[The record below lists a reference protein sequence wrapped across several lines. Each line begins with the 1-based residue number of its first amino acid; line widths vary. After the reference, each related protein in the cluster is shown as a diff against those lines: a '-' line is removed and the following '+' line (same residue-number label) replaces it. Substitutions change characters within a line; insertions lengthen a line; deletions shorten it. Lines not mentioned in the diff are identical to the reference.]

1 MENQVFIEI
10 LAARIERIRQAMSR
24 GPLGRQKGFI
34 GTEDKVSP
42 EVPVEEVSAVPVRP
56 FARVRQALEIIGEIT
71 SRPLLSVTPPGQE
84 GLSVDKS
91 EGEEPSS
98 VDLADAQHPQSNL
111 DILRRAQRA
120 NVARSMRSAP
130 VSDVVAP
137 VSDVV
142 APVSDVVAPASDVV
156 APASDVVAPV
166 SDVVAPA
173 SDVVAP
179 ASDVAPISPS
189 ASQGPSLPDLLKRM
203 GRWEFCRVVQ
213 DTLLFDRARYGLGTG
228 YDFQAAEARTGGP
241 LEAAPL
247 SSPADQAV
255 LRAFIREG
263 IAVRGIE
270 KTEDA
275 LRMTLY
281 LEDVRARQVSEKTIK
296 SQGKGVSKFD
306 GPAPMTAKEV
316 ETLAAKYLQA
326 TMAPDWTPKQESPEN
341 VACVERGFARVE
353 EDWST
358 RRKIYD
364 IAAMEQKIAGMEVRN
379 STLILG
385 SGLQPREE
393 WAPRAYELLAIHER
407 NMGRPVNE
415 EALDSLRK
423 ESGIYRLWRAFV
435 RVTAGKKEEPVESV
449 SVSRELEPA
458 STPSVPSGKIREV
471 RGGVYELQQG

>member
-1 MENQVFIEI
+1 MENHVFIEI

-42 EVPVEEVSAVPVRP
+42 EVPVEAVSAAPVRA
-56 FARVRQALEIIGEIT
+56 FDGIRNALESIRAID
-71 SRPLLSVTPPGQE
+71 SQPRLSVNPPGQE
-84 GLSVDKS
+84 GLSVDGS
-91 EGEEPSS
+91 EGEESSS

-120 NVARSMRSAP
+120 NVERSMRSAP
-130 VSDVVAP
+130 APDVVAP
-137 VSDVV
+137 V
-142 APVSDVVAPASDVV
+142 
-156 APASDVVAPV
+156 
-166 SDVVAPA
+166 

-203 GRWEFCRVVQ
+203 GRREFCRVVQ

-281 LEDVRARQVSEKTIK
+281 LEDVRARQAAEKTIK

-316 ETLAAKYLQA
+316 ETLAAKHLQA

-379 STLILG
+379 PALILG
-385 SGLQPREE
+385 SGSQPREEE
-393 WAPRAYELLAIHER
+393 WAPRAYELLARHER
-407 NMGRPVNE
+407 DMGRPVNE

-423 ESGIYRLWRAFV
+423 ESRIYRLWRAFV
-435 RVTAGKKEEPVESV
+435 RATAGKKEEPVEPV

-458 STPSVPSGKIREV
+458 STSSVQSGKIREL